1 MVSKETKEENNSLI
15 LLNNISN
22 VIEKIAIYCCVSLI
36 AILLVIVLAQITLRW
51 IGFSIPWTEELSRF
65 LMIWAGLLGASVALK
80 RGSHIGVELVVNMFP
95 AKIKYVFSLVIKLI
109 VIIFI
114 IYFIKYGWD
123 VAVKALR
130 VRSPGLE
137 ILMFWPKLSLPVGG
151 IIMLIQAV
159 CLFLIEIFTGSKEKE
174 SSA

>member
-1 MVSKETKEENNSLI
+1 
-15 LLNNISN
+15 
-22 VIEKIAIYCCVSLI
+22 
-36 AILLVIVLAQITLRW
+36 
-51 IGFSIPWTEELSRF
+51 
-65 LMIWAGLLGASVALK
+65 MIWAGLLGASVALK